1 MGGIIKSPK
10 MPEQKET
17 LPTLVDETRAVDEER
32 ERLAK
37 RKGAA
42 ATLLAK
48 ANKPMPAMQQKNSN
62 SAAAKTLL
70 GQ

>member
-1 MGGIIKSPK
+1 MSGVFSKPK

-17 LPTLVDETRAVDEER
+17 LPTLVDETKAVDEER

-48 ANKPMPAMQQKNSN
+48 ANKPMPAMRQKNSN